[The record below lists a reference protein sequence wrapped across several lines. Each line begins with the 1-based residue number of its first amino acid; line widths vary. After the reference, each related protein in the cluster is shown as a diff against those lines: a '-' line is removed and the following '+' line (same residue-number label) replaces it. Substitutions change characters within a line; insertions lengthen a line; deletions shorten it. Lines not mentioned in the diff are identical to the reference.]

1 MAAGDTDPE
10 RGFPPPG
17 DVLRRLR
24 TQRGWSLRD
33 VAERSGVS
41 QSFLGA
47 LERGESDIALE
58 RLARLARVFDH
69 DVGSFLGYSS
79 RRSEPEFLAD
89 EQRLRVDRGDGID
102 YEVIRAAGL
111 GFELVRVQLAP
122 KTAFRDELAHEG
134 VDVTLVVEGTVTAR
148 YNGVDYELPAGTCV
162 TWSGGYSHSFR
173 NDTDE
178 PAQYVGVVTAM
189 VY

>member
-1 MAAGDTDPE
+1 
-10 RGFPPPG
+10 FPAPG
-17 DVLRRLR
+17 EVLRRLR

-33 VAERSGVS
+33 VSQRSGIS
-41 QSFLGA
+41 QSFLGS

-79 RRSEPEFLAD
+79 RRSEPEFIGPD
-89 EQRLRVDRGDGID
+89 QRLRVDRGDGVD

-122 KTAFRDELAHEG
+122 RTG
-134 VDVTLVVEGTVTAR
+134 
-148 YNGVDYELPAGTCV
+148 
-162 TWSGGYSHSFR
+162 
-173 NDTDE
+173 
-178 PAQYVGVVTAM
+178 
-189 VY
+189 